1 MWITT
6 VSLALSLFTN
16 PSPETKTYQSS
27 VKEILQLKNTIQL
40 SDSTTSKY
48 QTYLDSLIVS
58 SILPHWYGTPW
69 DFDGYSNVPQKGQI
83 ACGYFVSTPLKHV
96 GYNWNRFR
104 LAQQDATTII
114 RRISG
119 KNIKFYRNQSPS
131 EFLNNVKKLDN
142 GLYVLGLDSH
152 VGFLYKTTNQIKII
166 HSSYYGE
173 ICVMEENAQTSLAL
187 QHSNSYVLGLL
198 NTKENLQK
206 WKNNTIFKI

>member
-6 VSLALSLFTN
+6 LSLALSLFTN

-40 SDSTTSKY
+40 SDSTTSKH

-152 VGFLYKTTNQIKII
+152 VGFLYKTANQIKII